1 MQLGLLD
8 FCALGKRQ
16 SPVERVFETVQLVQ
30 DAEALGYSRYW
41 LSEHHELSYAHHS
54 PELLAA
60 ILAGGTERIRVGVA
74 GMLLLLHSPMRVA
87 KSFRLM
93 SALYGGRVDLG
104 MGSGTSA
111 DAAVL
116 SGMRQGAPA
125 TGPEEYLQRVQQLL
139 ALMRGGESSPV
150 FNPLDAAPCPLWI
163 LGTGTPTT
171 PALAAR
177 LGTCFGLSLSFNRSR
192 DDPSLLSVYRNE
204 FRPTREQPQ
213 PQCIVSVAGV
223 CAETQEEALRLAEA
237 APENPRSGFE
247 VVGTPAHC
255 HEKLEALRHRYGVD
269 ELIFLNMAPDQESR
283 RRSLQLLAEE
293 LRLTPSP

>member
-16 SPVERVFETVQLVQ
+16 SPVERVFETIQLAQ
-30 DAEALGYSRYW
+30 EAESLGYSRYW

-54 PELLAA
+54 PDLLAA

-87 KSFRLM
+87 KTFRLM

-104 MGSGTSA
+104 MGSGLTA

-116 SGMRQGAPA
+116 SGMRQGAPV
-125 TGPEEYLQRVQQLL
+125 TGPEDYPARVRQLL
-139 ALMRGGESSPV
+139 ELVRGGESIPT
-150 FNPLDAAPCPLWI
+150 FNPLDAATCPLWV
-163 LGTGTPTT
+163 LGSGS
-171 PALAAR
+171 PATAAMAAR
-177 LGTCFGLSLSFNRSR
+177 HGTCFGLSLSHNKSR
-192 DDPSLLSVYRNE
+192 DDPSLLAVYRNE

-213 PQCIVSVAGV
+213 PECIVSVAGV
-223 CAETQEEALRLAEA
+223 CAETEEEARRLAEE

-255 HEKLEALRHRYGVD
+255 REKLETLCHRYGVD
-269 ELIFLNMAPDQESR
+269 ELIFLNIAPEQDSR
-283 RRSLQLLAEE
+283 RRSLQLLSDT
-293 LRLTPSP
+293 LRLTPAR